1 MQNRNGFRAPPKTHK
16 ADPNLKK
23 LEVALALHQ
32 QGNFIEAKKNY
43 DEILQKDPHH
53 FHACHLSG
61 VLSFQIG
68 RLDLALDFYKKALRR
83 NSSFAP
89 LYLNYGNTLQKLGRF
104 DEALLSF
111 DNAISIKA
119 DYVDALYNRGNVLQ
133 ELKRFREALESYD
146 KAISIKSDHVE
157 ALYNRGNVLQVL
169 QCFDEALLS
178 YDKVLSIQFD
188 HAEALYNRGNVLHGF
203 RFFNEAIQSYDR
215 ALKIKHDFAEAL
227 CNRGAA
233 LLELKRFSEGLHS
246 VEKAI
251 SILPNYADA
260 LSNRGAAL
268 FELGRFDEA
277 LQSCDEA
284 ISVQPD
290 HAKAFSN
297 RGNALKELKRFDE
310 ALLSYEKA
318 ILIKPDFA
326 DAFNNRG
333 NAYKDL
339 LRFRDALKDYESAI
353 TYKPD
358 FFEAQSNR
366 LFAMSYIDDLSSATW
381 LEEAKK
387 FGTEVARSVQEKYS
401 DWNLDKTSAKVR
413 IGFVSGDFK
422 SHSVGFFLENVISNL
437 DKNRVELIAYANNSY
452 EDQLTFRFKIAFCS
466 FKSIAG
472 LDDEE
477 AARLIHSDGVQI
489 LIDLSGHTALNRLPV
504 FAYKPA
510 PVQVSWLGYCGTTG
524 LSEIDYILGD
534 SYVTPPSEESH
545 FSEKI
550 KRLPEN
556 YICMTQPDVG
566 VEVQDLPAL
575 KNGYITFGSFNNFSK
590 VNESVIRLWAK
601 ILLTV
606 ERSCLFLKAGQLAD
620 PKVITDT
627 VSIFQSLGISSE
639 RLSFEGHKNRF
650 EHFDA
655 YNKVDIGL
663 DTFPYNG
670 VTTTAEALWMGV
682 PVIAKKGSRFVAHNG
697 ETICHNTGLSD
708 WIAQDENEY
717 YEKAVRFSSDLRY
730 LASLR
735 AGLRNQ
741 VLASPLFN
749 AERFAGNFEKAMF
762 ELWDDY
768 IIGR

>member
-1 MQNRNGFRAPPKTHK
+1 MQFRKGFRTPPKSQSV
-16 ADPNLKK
+16 DPHLRK
-23 LEVALALHQ
+23 LNIALGLHQ
-32 QGNFIEAKKNY
+32 QGSLDEAKKMY
-43 DEILQKDPHH
+43 DDILQINPNH
-53 FHACHLSG
+53 FDALHLSG
-61 VLSFQIG
+61 ILWFQVG
-68 RLDLALDFYKKALRR
+68 SLDQALGCYKRALRIKA
-83 NSSFAP
+83 NFAP
-89 LYLNYGNTLQKLGRF
+89 LHFNYANALQQLGNFEEAAESYRTAIRIKSDYYEAFNNRGVALHEMRRFAEALQCYNEAISIKSDYADAFSNRGVTLNELGSFEEALESYDRAILIKADYAQAFTNRGVVLNNLKRF
-104 DEALLSF
+104 DQALLSF
-111 DNAISIKA
+111 DNALEINPS
-119 DYVDALYNRGNVLQ
+119 DAEAFNNRGV
-133 ELKRFREALESYD
+133 ALD
-146 KAISIKSDHVE
+146 
-157 ALYNRGNVLQVL
+157 
-169 QCFDEALLS
+169 
-178 YDKVLSIQFD
+178 
-188 HAEALYNRGNVLHGF
+188 
-203 RFFNEAIQSYDR
+203 
-215 ALKIKHDFAEAL
+215 
-227 CNRGAA
+227 
-233 LLELKRFSEGLHS
+233 
-246 VEKAI
+246 
-251 SILPNYADA
+251 
-260 LSNRGAAL
+260 
-268 FELGRFDEA
+268 
-277 LQSCDEA
+277 
-284 ISVQPD
+284 
-290 HAKAFSN
+290 
-297 RGNALKELKRFDE
+297 ELKRFDD
-310 ALLSYEKA
+310 ALQSYEEASALKPNYVEAFYNHGHTLHLLKRFEDALQKYNKA
-318 ILIKPDFA
+318 VLIKPDYVA
-326 DAFNNRG
+326 ALNNRG
-333 NAYKDL
+333 NVFKDL
-339 LRFRDALKDYESAI
+339 LRFRDALKDYETAI
-353 TYKPD
+353 NHKPD
-358 FFEAQSNR
+358 FFEAHSNR
-366 LFAMSYIDDLSSATW
+366 LFTMSYIDDLSSVSW

-422 SHSVGFFLENVISNL
+422 SHSVGFFLDNVISNL
-437 DKNRVELIAYANNSY
+437 DKTTVVLFAYANNSD
-452 EDQLTFRFKIAFCS
+452 EDERTVRFKSAFCS
-466 FKSIAG
+466 YKSIAG
-472 LDDEE
+472 LGDEE

-524 LSEIDYILGD
+524 LSEIDYIIGD
-534 SYVTPPSEESH
+534 AYVTPPSEEGH

-556 YICMTQPDVG
+556 YICMTPPDVG
-566 VEVQDLPAL
+566 VEVQDLPAF

-670 VTTTAEALWMGV
+670 VTTTAETLWMGV

-708 WIAQDENEY
+708 WIARDENEY

-762 ELWDDY
+762 ELWGDY
-768 IIGR
+768 LIGR